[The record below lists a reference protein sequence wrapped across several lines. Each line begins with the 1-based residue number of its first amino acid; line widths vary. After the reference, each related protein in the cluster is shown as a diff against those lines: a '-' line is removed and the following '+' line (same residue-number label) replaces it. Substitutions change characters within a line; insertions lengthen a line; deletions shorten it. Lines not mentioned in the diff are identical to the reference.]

1 MYSKHC
7 WGADT
12 LLASH
17 FEVPH
22 PESAKENCPL
32 RIISSQDNQCVG
44 RRRQEQKSWGDCCV
58 A

>member
-32 RIISSQDNQCVG
+32 TIISSQDTSVLAEGG
-44 RRRQEQKSWGDCCV
+44 RNKRAGEI
-58 A
+58 AA